1 MKKLLSIFACFV
13 FLFAAGVTL
22 TACDDGNEDE
32 DADATVVS
40 TVTEFYE
47 ALNNQED
54 GLKIVLNAGTY
65 DLDPAQLTSSV
76 VVDGYEYTNWYLLI
90 TEDNVTI
97 KGKGDVTLTSSH
109 ETANGNW
116 NTQNFITVVGD
127 NFTLQNVKVVSKKE
141 TNKAIEVLGKNLTL
155 KDVTFNAPADYK
167 FAGSVYF
174 NNVMKKV
181 AGTETY
187 ESTGGDMNVGTVTF
201 ENVTLNKGRITA
213 SGATTGKF
221 VFKTVN
227 IDWTDIEADVLDLYP
242 LYNLTTATNTEAD
255 FDFEGLSTV
264 KIKIDAQEF
273 GSFDNVAAAQAEM
286 PEGVVVEIL
295 HQAA

>member
-1 MKKLLSIFACFV
+1 
-13 FLFAAGVTL
+13 
-22 TACDDGNEDE
+22 
-32 DADATVVS
+32 
-40 TVTEFYE
+40 
-47 ALNNQED
+47 
-54 GLKIVLNAGTY
+54 
-65 DLDPAQLTSSV
+65 
-76 VVDGYEYTNWYLLI
+76 
-90 TEDNVTI
+90 
-97 KGKGDVTLTSSH
+97 
-109 ETANGNW
+109 
-116 NTQNFITVVGD
+116 
-127 NFTLQNVKVVSKKE
+127 
-141 TNKAIEVLGKNLTL
+141 
-155 KDVTFNAPADYK
+155 
-167 FAGSVYF
+167 
-174 NNVMKKV
+174 MKKV

-187 ESTGGDMNVGTVTF
+187 ESTGGDMNVGTVSF
-201 ENVTLNKGRITA
+201 ENVTLNKGKITA